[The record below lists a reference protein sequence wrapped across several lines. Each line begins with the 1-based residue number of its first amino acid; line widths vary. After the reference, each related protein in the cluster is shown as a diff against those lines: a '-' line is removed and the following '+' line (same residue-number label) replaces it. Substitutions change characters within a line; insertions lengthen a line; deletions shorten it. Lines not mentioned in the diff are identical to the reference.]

1 MAKAASADSGEVD
14 ASAIYD
20 EACKQVVDVTSEV
33 TYSNPAGSTST
44 SNVNGTGFIF
54 SQDGYI
60 VTNYHVIS
68 KAYNNGLGATVV
80 TYDGTTYDAAIVGVE
95 ESNDIAVLK
104 IDASNL
110 SAVSIGDSSNISV
123 GDTVYTVGNAIG
135 ELGYSMSI
143 GYVSALDRKIKTDEY
158 ASSIAMFQIDASV
171 NTGNSGGPLY
181 NSKGEVIGV
190 VTAKYSDTGVEGIGF
205 AIPINDA
212 ASIAN
217 DLINEGYVTGKAY
230 LGVSLDE
237 RYNALY
243 SQYYGL
249 PLGAYVYSVEAGSS
263 AESAG
268 LQAGD
273 IITRLGSQTIESYSD
288 LRTAVKSYSAGD
300 TTEICI
306 YRAGE
311 TLELSVTF
319 DELLPDSLSDSPVA
333 LQLAG

>member
-1 MAKAASADSGEVD
+1 
-14 ASAIYD
+14 
-20 EACKQVVDVTSEV
+20 
-33 TYSNPAGSTST
+33 
-44 SNVNGTGFIF
+44 
-54 SQDGYI
+54 
-60 VTNYHVIS
+60 
-68 KAYNNGLGATVV
+68 
-80 TYDGTTYDAAIVGVE
+80 
-95 ESNDIAVLK
+95 
-104 IDASNL
+104 
-110 SAVSIGDSSNISV
+110 
-123 GDTVYTVGNAIG
+123 
-135 ELGYSMSI
+135 MSI

-158 ASSIAMFQIDASV
+158 ANSISMFQIDASV

-288 LRTAVKSYSAGD
+288 LRSAVKSYCAGD
-300 TTEICI
+300 TAEICI

-311 TLELSVTF
+311 TLNLSITF
-319 DELLPDSLSDSPVA
+319 DELLPDSLSDSPMA